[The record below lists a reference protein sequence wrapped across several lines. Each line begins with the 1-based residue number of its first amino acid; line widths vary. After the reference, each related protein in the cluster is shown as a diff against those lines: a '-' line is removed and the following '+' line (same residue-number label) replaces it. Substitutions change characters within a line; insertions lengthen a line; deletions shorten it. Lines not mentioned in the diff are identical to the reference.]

1 MEAEHFNKKYFEIQ
15 SCEDSSIFPNPSLE
29 KPGQTHFPSHEMAK
43 LRMLKNH
50 YFCQLPINPR
60 AMERTDICCIG
71 HITHDK
77 VITQR
82 SVVHM
87 AGGTAF
93 YFSNALSNLDVSYR
107 LVTALAPADMSFVD
121 DLRARG
127 IDVTVL
133 PSAETVFFENNYS
146 ENQDHRTQRVLG
158 RADSFQPGPLED
170 IQARVFH
177 LGPLLAGDI
186 PLALFPSLARKGQ
199 ISLDAQGYLR
209 EVKRSNVLAIDW
221 AGKKEAL
228 QYVHT
233 LKVNESEMTVLAGSA
248 DVRQG
253 AKILAG
259 WGVREVVVTL
269 GSKGSVIY
277 CDGAFSIIPA
287 YVPTTSVVDATGCG
301 DTYMAGYLYQRV
313 RGASIREAGNFA
325 AAMATLKIEGSGPFT
340 GTGAEVLTLLTN
352 RKYRV
357 YSN

>member
-1 MEAEHFNKKYFEIQ
+1 
-15 SCEDSSIFPNPSLE
+15 
-29 KPGQTHFPSHEMAK
+29 
-43 LRMLKNH
+43 
-50 YFCQLPINPR
+50 
-60 AMERTDICCIG
+60 MERIDICCIG

-77 VITQR
+77 VITPR

-93 YFSNALSNLDVSYR
+93 YFSNALSKLEVSYR
-107 LVTALAPADMSFVD
+107 LVTALAPADMSFVEQ
-121 DLRARG
+121 LRSLG

-158 RADSFQPGPLED
+158 RADGFQPGQFED
-170 IQARVFH
+170 IRAKFFH

-186 PLALFPSLARKGQ
+186 PLALYPSLAGRGH

-221 AGKKEAL
+221 ADKKEAL

-233 LKVNESEMTVLAGSA
+233 LKVNESEMNVLTGHT

-253 AKILAG
+253 AKVLAN
-259 WGVREVVVTL
+259 WGVTEVVVTL
-269 GSKGSVIY
+269 GSRGSVIY
-277 CDGAFSIIPA
+277 CDGVFTQIPA

-313 RGASIREAGNFA
+313 KGGSIREAGEFA

-340 GTGAEVLTLLTN
+340 GALADVLTLLAN
-352 RKYRV
+352 RKDRV
-357 YSN
+357 CR